1 MRYKLPKESNEL
13 VLLQRTSLIKDSR
26 SKLIK
31 RLSRIGLGKS
41 YEEMVKEQS
50 LKNNDQISNDY
61 YAEIKKVFINIKN
74 HIPMNT
80 KSILDI
86 GSGLAGLEVFL
97 WFLLGKNYPKIY
109 LLDKTKKEEK
119 IWYEF
124 KTNGAFYNSLD
135 LAKQNLIS
143 NGVKPSK
150 INLIEAPDNGIIK
163 EIRNIDL
170 VISTISW
177 GFHYPVELYLDS
189 VISIMSKRG
198 VLILDIR
205 KNTGGLEAL
214 TSKFKAIYIIKNEK
228 KYLTVKLLKADVR

>member
-1 MRYKLPKESNEL
+1 MRYKLPKEANEL

-26 SKLIK
+26 SKIIK

-50 LKNNDQISNDY
+50 LQNNNQISNDY
-61 YAEIKKVFINIKN
+61 YTEIKKVFLNIKN
-74 HIPMNT
+74 HIPRNT
-80 KSILDI
+80 QSILDI
-86 GSGLAGLEVFL
+86 GSGLAGLEIFL
-97 WFLLGKNYPKIY
+97 WFLLEKNYPKIY

-124 KTNGAFYNSLD
+124 RTNGAFYNSLD
-135 LAKQNLIS
+135 LAKKNLIS

-163 EIRNIDL
+163 EIRDIDL